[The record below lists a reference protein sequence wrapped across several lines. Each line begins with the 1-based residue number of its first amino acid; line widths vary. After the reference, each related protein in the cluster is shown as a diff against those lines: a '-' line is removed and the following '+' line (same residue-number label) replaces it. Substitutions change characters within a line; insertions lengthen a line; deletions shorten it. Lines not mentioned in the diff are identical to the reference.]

1 MIKEKTIEIIC
12 LDNNNSKLVGTVY
25 FPVSEIKGAIMIGPA
40 TGIKRKFY
48 ANFAKYLAEN
58 NYGVITYDNNGIGD
72 SVNGDL
78 KSDKSSLQSWG
89 EKDMPNVFNMLKK
102 TFPNTKYHLIGHSAG
117 GQLVGL
123 IPNCNEFT
131 SMFNF
136 ACSSGS
142 IRNMK
147 MKFKLKAKIFMDI
160 FIPLNNFLFGYTN
173 AQWVGM
179 GEPLPKMVAQE
190 WSKWC
195 NGTGYVK
202 TAFNKTIRTHW
213 YNEISFPSM
222 WVNATD
228 DDIANNKNVED
239 MISVF
244 PRISSETLTLNPKDY
259 NLKEIGHMK
268 FFTKENKILWDIS
281 LKWLNKF

>member
-1 MIKEKTIEIIC
+1 MIKEKIIEIIC
-12 LDNNNSKLVGTVY
+12 LDNNNSKLVATIY
-25 FPVSEIKGAIMIGPA
+25 FPVSDIKGAIMIGPA

-78 KSDKSSLQSWG
+78 KLNKSSLQSWG
-89 EKDMPNVFNMLKK
+89 EKDMPNVFNILKEN
-102 TFPNTKYHLIGHSAG
+102 FPNTKYHLIGHSAG

-123 IPNCNEFT
+123 IPSCNEFT

-142 IRNMK
+142 IRNMRIP
-147 MKFKLKAKIFMDI
+147 FKLKAKIFMDI
-160 FIPLNNFLFGYTN
+160 FIPINNFLFGYTN

-190 WSKWC
+190 WSNWC

-202 TAFNKTIRTHW
+202 TAFNKTINTHW
-213 YNEISFPSM
+213 YDEINFPSM
-222 WVNATD
+222 WLNAID
-228 DDIANNKNVED
+228 DDIANNKNVSD

-244 PRISSETLTLNPKDY
+244 PKIKSETLTLNPKEY

-268 FFTKENKILWDIS
+268 FFTKENKILWKIALD
-281 LKWLNKF
+281 WLDKL